1 MKRNIIAITLLSVI
15 VASCGKK
22 LDLLPQQSVAEEVAL
37 NSDANVKKVLNG
49 AYDAVSDGDL
59 YGGNLMLFAELLAA
73 NDEIRWEGTFNQP
86 REVWLKAMLT
96 TNAYVRDT
104 WLEAYDV
111 INICNNIISAIGVV
125 NSADQNRVKGE
136 ALFLRGAMY
145 FELVKLFAKPYS
157 AGNVSTNK
165 GLPLIL
171 TPTRGIDQSSYVQR
185 STVEQTYAQ
194 IIADLTEAE
203 SLLPNNNGVY
213 ASKYAAA
220 GMLSRVYLQMENYPS
235 ARDAAD
241 RAITVATG
249 AGKSLAG
256 TYAAAFNNST
266 NSAEY
271 LFAMQVSAQDG
282 TNNMHL
288 FWSIPAYGGRD
299 GDVSIQD
306 SHINLYD
313 TTTVFNPTTGGR
325 DTIDQRYR
333 LFYFG
338 AGDRRSGKWQQQY
351 KILPVMRLAEMYLT
365 RAEANFRAGTSVGA
379 TPAQDV
385 SRTRQRAG
393 LSAVG
398 AVTLAEI
405 LAERKL
411 ELAHE
416 GQGVHDLKRLKQSA
430 DGFAYDANE
439 MVFPIP
445 QREVDASRG
454 VITQNPGY

>member
-1 MKRNIIAITLLSVI
+1 MMKRNIIAITLLSVI
-15 VASCGKK
+15 VTSCGKK
-22 LDLLPQQSVAEEVAL
+22 LDILPQQSVAEEVAL

-145 FELVKLFAKPYS
+145 FELAKLYAKPYS

-165 GLPLIL
+165 GLPLVL

-185 STVEQTYAQ
+185 STVEQTYTQ

-256 TYAAAFNNST
+256 TYAAAFNNSS

-299 GDVSIQD
+299 GDVSIQASHLALYSPSD
-306 SHINLYD
+306 SRLA
-313 TTTVFNPTTGGR
+313 
-325 DTIDQRYR
+325 
-333 LFYFG
+333 LFYTG
-338 AGDRRSGKWQQQY
+338 AGDVRSGKWQQQY
-351 KILPVMRLAEMYLT
+351 KVLPVMRLAEMYLT
-365 RAEANFRAGTSVGA
+365 RAEANFRAGTTVGA

-398 AVTLAEI
+398 AVTLADI

-430 DGFAYDANE
+430 DGFTYDANE